1 MVQEV
6 LEFES
11 SDTSYTNNLCYGIIR
26 KSSAKLFA
34 AIFWLAVFNICI
46 LSWVSESYKNFY
58 NLNQLF
64 FLLSPGKI

>member
-46 LSWVSESYKNFY
+46 ALMSLRMLQK
-58 NLNQLF
+58 
-64 FLLSPGKI
+64 FL

>member
-11 SDTSYTNNLCYGIIR
+11 SDTSYTNNLCYGIR

-46 LSWVSESYKNFY
+46 ALMSLRMLQK
-58 NLNQLF
+58 
-64 FLLSPGKI
+64 FL